1 VGFERGRPAGQFKLC
16 GLGRDGVLR
25 PWRDGR
31 KGEQELLAQ
40 SSPTQVLLAGFAR
53 RVARH
58 LDRSRPKNWRRKMSV
73 HQLNSS
79 KPILC
84 FKVTGTLTRA
94 EVGQLQ
100 ATTASSIMNWG
111 KVSALVILEDF
122 RGWQKGPGWDDLS
135 FANEHDRNIEKM
147 AIVGPE
153 QWRDLACVFAGKGLR
168 SVEVDYFL
176 PSQLE
181 QARKW
186 LSNL

>member
-1 VGFERGRPAGQFKLC
+1 
-16 GLGRDGVLR
+16 
-25 PWRDGR
+25 
-31 KGEQELLAQ
+31 
-40 SSPTQVLLAGFAR
+40 
-53 RVARH
+53 VA
-58 LDRSRPKNWRRKMSV
+58 V
-73 HQLNSS
+73 QQLNSS

-84 FKVTGTLTRA
+84 FKVTGTLTRTELA
-94 EVGQLQ
+94 WLQ
-100 ATTASSIMNWG
+100 SKAIAAIKDSG
-111 KVSALVILEDF
+111 KVRTLVILEDF
-122 RGWQKGPGWDDLS
+122 HGWKKGPGWDDLS

-168 SVEVDYFL
+168 SVAVEYFL